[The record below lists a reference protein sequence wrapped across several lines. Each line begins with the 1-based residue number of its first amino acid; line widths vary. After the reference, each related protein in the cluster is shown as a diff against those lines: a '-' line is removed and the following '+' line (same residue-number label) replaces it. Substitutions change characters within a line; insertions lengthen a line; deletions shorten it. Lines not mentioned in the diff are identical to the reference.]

1 MTVQTRAICYFF
13 PPRSSAW
20 CWSSRTPRHYK
31 SNREQSCRDHFPPLR
46 NHDSLENSLHHSSAC
61 CCISWDGNQSVLNC
75 EHYSLA
81 FTSLDKGIGGGICHT
96 IHIHTH
102 DCLLTCSHHHV
113 ALLSVVRAPG
123 GRRPMPPAY
132 SLVILVRTVALYAVQ
147 AQGSRPLGYN
157 INNTQASCSSY
168 TSKTAHMDTD
178 TKAHLITMVSAIKW
192 LYNIT
197 IKWDVY
203 RTNHMHTDQ
212 VK

>member
-81 FTSLDKGIGGGICHT
+81 FTSLDKGIGGGIFSHHPHSHT
-96 IHIHTH
+96 R
-102 DCLLTCSHHHV
+102 LLTDLQPSPCRS
-113 ALLSVVRAPG
+113 SVGGACTRWTKADAPG
-123 GRRPMPPAY
+123 LFISYPGQNCCTICRASPRFP
-132 SLVILVRTVALYAVQ
+132 T
-147 AQGSRPLGYN
+147 LGL
-157 INNTQASCSSY
+157 Q
-168 TSKTAHMDTD
+168 H
-178 TKAHLITMVSAIKW
+178 
-192 LYNIT
+192 
-197 IKWDVY
+197 
-203 RTNHMHTDQ
+203 Q
-212 VK
+212 